1 MPDRSSVA
9 ANIERFLNLIW
20 LPGEVRELR
29 SPKYNRF
36 QTASGYFDNPSAM
49 AKAAAAW
56 DGSANLY
63 VTLNPA
69 NPALLARAGN
79 RVNERAEHATA
90 DIDIDHRRWFYLD
103 IDPVRPPGISSTEAE
118 REAALATLTSLNA
131 FLSSTGWP
139 EPLTAMSGNGYYALY
154 RIDLPNTP
162 EVAALLKAVLES
174 LASRFDT
181 PAVHIDTTVYNA
193 SRIVALVG
201 TIKRKGD
208 DLPDRPH
215 RRSCVVSAPAAT
227 SIVCEELLQA
237 SAAQAIKR
245 STTAC
250 SPYFNGVRQGTSL
263 RDALDHHG
271 IEYHPQPPDAQGFT
285 WYHVR
290 RCPFH
295 DDGDDFECGVGQKL
309 PDGPYAGHCFHPEGD
324 GKSWHEWKEG
334 LGLRV
339 GTERQDPPRSGR
351 SSSSAEA
358 QEERRL
364 TDTWNAHRLV
374 DCPKDDLL
382 WCEAFKH
389 WFVWDGTRYARD
401 LTREVERRAERT
413 VADLYEYA
421 GTLPTSDGRQRMAE
435 WAMSTESRHR
445 LTNMVESAKRMV
457 PVHPSEF
464 DRDPLLFNLLNG
476 TIDLRTQRL
485 QQHKRAERLTKRTEV
500 RFDPSAACPLWLTFL
515 DRVLAGN
522 QNLVGFTQRL
532 FGYCLTGL
540 LTEHIIVILYGTGA
554 NGKSTLLHVLRSL
567 AGDYARHCRP
577 EVFAA
582 KRNDSQGFEL
592 VSLAGARV
600 VTASETGSGR
610 RLDEALVKE
619 MTGGEPITCAPKYG
633 DFFSFQPVFKP
644 LLATNHKPE
653 IRGADEGIW
662 RRVLLLPF
670 GVTIPEEERDGAL
683 PHKLEGELPG
693 ILNWALE
700 GVREFLANGLGTP
713 EEVKT
718 ATADYR
724 AEQDVLANW
733 IEDRCTLGTQ
743 MSDEYAALYQDYVAW
758 CEENKEEP
766 INKARFSSSLDERG
780 CPAHRGTK
788 GKRLRLGISR
798 RTAWVT
804 GDAK

>member
-1 MPDRSSVA
+1 VTDKVSVA
-9 ANIERFLNLIW
+9 ADIERFLNTIW

-29 SPKYNRF
+29 IPHYNKYHS
-36 QTASGYFDNPSAM
+36 TASGYFDSPGTLAR
-49 AKAAAAW
+49 AAV
-56 DGSANLY
+56 DYDDKANLY
-63 VTLNPA
+63 ITLNPV
-69 NPALLARAGN
+69 NPALIARAHN
-79 RVNERAEHATA
+79 RIDDRAEHATA
-90 DIDIDHRRWFYLD
+90 DADVLQRCWFYLD
-103 IDPVRPPGISSTEAE
+103 IDPVRPSGISSTEAE
-118 REAALATLTSLNA
+118 RKAALATLGSITD
-131 FLSSTGWP
+131 FLSGAGWP
-139 EPLTAMSGNGYYALY
+139 LPVTAMSGNGYYALY

-162 EVAALLKAVLES
+162 EVTALLKAVLES

-193 SRIVALVG
+193 SRIAALIG

-208 DLPDRPH
+208 DLLERPY
-215 RRSCVVSAPAAT
+215 RRSCVVSTPAT
-227 SIVCEELLQA
+227 ISTVSEELLHA
-237 SAAQAIKR
+237 VAAPEVKPLALVP
-245 STTAC
+245 
-250 SPYFNGVRQGTSL
+250 SPTSNIRGGSL
-263 RDALDHHG
+263 RAALEEYG
-271 IEYHPQPPDAQGFT
+271 IEYRIQPPDAQGVT

-290 RCPFH
+290 QCPFH
-295 DDGDDFECGVGQKL
+295 NDGRPFECGVGQRL
-309 PDGPYAGHCFHPEGD
+309 PDGPYAGKCFHPEGE
-324 GKSWHEWKEG
+324 GKGWQEWKEA
-334 LGLRV
+334 LGVRIGRNVQAL
-339 GTERQDPPRSGR
+339 PPSTHGSGDSGNR
-351 SSSSAEA
+351 EDL
-358 QEERRL
+358 RL

-374 DCPKDDLL
+374 NSHKDDFL

-421 GTLPTSDGRQRMAE
+421 GTLPTSDERRRMAE
-435 WAMSTESRHR
+435 WAMNTESRYR

-485 QQHKRAERLTKRTEV
+485 QQHKQAERLTKRTEV
-500 RFDPSAACPLWLTFL
+500 QFDPSATCPLWLAFL

-522 QNLVGFTQRL
+522 QNLIGFARRL

-554 NGKSTLLHVLRSL
+554 NGKSTLLHILRSL
-567 AGDYARHCRP
+567 AGDYAHHCRP
-577 EVFAA
+577 EVFTA

-592 VSLAGARV
+592 VSLVGARV
-600 VTASETGSGR
+600 VSASETGSGR

-653 IRGADEGIW
+653 IRGVDEGIW
-662 RRVLLLPF
+662 RRLLLLPF
-670 GVTIPEEERDGAL
+670 TVTIPEGERDGDL
-683 PHKLEGELPG
+683 PCKLDGELSG
-693 ILNWALE
+693 ILNWTLQ
-700 GVREFLANGLGTP
+700 GVKEFLAAGLGAP
-713 EEVKT
+713 DEVRS

-724 AEQDVLANW
+724 VEQDVLANW
-733 IEDRCTLGTQ
+733 IEECCTLGAEK
-743 MSDEYAALYQDYVAW
+743 SDEYAGLYKDYVMW
-758 CEENKEEP
+758 CETNKEEP

-780 CPAHRGTK
+780 CPAHRGAK
-788 GKRLRLGISR
+788 GKRLRTGIARQS
-798 RTAWVT
+798 AGGT
-804 GDAK
+804 G